1 MHRSHRFETRRASIP
16 SPHRPTWRRLYAPL
30 LLAALPGCLSDA
42 CSHFAEDFVGG
53 LACQASADIGN
64 SRLQDVVDD
73 ALTMERRALGPV
85 QFAIVVDRGR
95 ALTKHDPL
103 PDDANGCAR
112 MREQQGGRAL
122 YDLSACARFQGL
134 LLVDDGGGEAYS
146 LRALGVP
153 LGLGVSYS
161 GGLDLTE
168 IAGGSRKLE
177 VRRFRGAAPDPATI
191 GTLAAFD
198 AAFATLGTVIELTST
213 WTLAPTDDSTT
224 GVIAEGEVEDFT
236 QHMLTAPGAGG
247 ATGSSD
253 VDPSRLDHEHLDVHA
268 FVLDATCA
276 DDSIGYG
283 TIVGAFA
290 NAYGSGIGSFTF
302 ARQVYAGVC
311 GDCYTINVTDSSPA
325 ALETDC
331 GAAQK
336 SSHYCPAK

>member
-134 LLVDDGGGEAYS
+134 LLVDDGSVEIVDPHTGWDDGRATDDGGFWVAVHAVPS
-146 LRALGVP
+146 HAPTAARAALRTPRGERLGT
-153 LGLGVSYS
+153 
-161 GGLDLTE
+161 DE
-168 IAGGSRKLE
+168 
-177 VRRFRGAAPDPATI
+177 
-191 GTLAAFD
+191 GTLAAVVHLAAVPRRRGDRVVGRVRLTPTGPLAGAPRELRFD
-198 AAFATLGTVIELTST
+198 TFVR
-213 WTLAPTDDSTT
+213 
-224 GVIAEGEVEDFT
+224 
-236 QHMLTAPGAGG
+236 
-247 ATGSSD
+247 D
-253 VDPSRLDHEHLDVHA
+253 VV
-268 FVLDATCA
+268 
-276 DDSIGYG
+276 
-283 TIVGAFA
+283 
-290 NAYGSGIGSFTF
+290 
-302 ARQVYAGVC
+302 
-311 GDCYTINVTDSSPA
+311 PA
-325 ALETDC
+325 SLLR
-331 GAAQK
+331 
-336 SSHYCPAK
+336 